1 MKKINYFLNFVKS
14 YRLLFLKVLFF
25 EIYYSLRF
33 RDFIPLMKIH
43 NDKNRTDTV
52 PCVYYFIYMISKF
65 IKKNRITSIV
75 DVGSGYGRVVN
86 SLSVLNKIKTY
97 GIEFDREV
105 HNHSSKIRKKN
116 VRLYCGNIFDF
127 KLSQFKSNCFIL
139 IDPFKKSKDSNK
151 FFSRYEKIFKKKIKY
166 LITVNILKN
175 KLHKKYQ
182 LIYCLYAGKNRCLKI
197 YKINSS

>member
-65 IKKNRITSIV
+65 IKK
-75 DVGSGYGRVVN
+75 
-86 SLSVLNKIKTY
+86 K
-97 GIEFDREV
+97 
-105 HNHSSKIRKKN
+105 
-116 VRLYCGNIFDF
+116 
-127 KLSQFKSNCFIL
+127 
-139 IDPFKKSKDSNK
+139 
-151 FFSRYEKIFKKKIKY
+151 
-166 LITVNILKN
+166 
-175 KLHKKYQ
+175 
-182 LIYCLYAGKNRCLKI
+182 
-197 YKINSS
+197 